1 MTQIKRT
8 PKKMRRRMKG
18 GAEAQKIEE
27 QIKRSQEETEKRK
40 AELNRTKEDAVAAK
54 EKKEAVMAERESHR
68 EEVEG
73 QMKDDDQDI
82 RKLMEERDYEQQKIK
97 ELDKGNIIEN
107 EVVRNILNEKR
118 DAIGPQRVGRTA
130 DQTNLKILKDAKKF
144 AKRAKVTLPEA
155 IAAKRKADDVIKEG
169 NIICILEM
177 PQIKEVDDGIVD
189 QIKRFIEYKLNTD
202 IKGQKTKEEQEQEDK
217 DKAEE
222 ITKQIAEEAAAR
234 EAAERGEGQDG
245 GGWLEKRKKKKQK
258 KKEEK
263 RKEADKE
270 SGLEELSKITSGVLR
285 GLDKKSIWQSG
296 MPVGQTLLYFHTLQD
311 TMEYIEADFK
321 RMKDLINNIKGTSK
335 EFEEPTSD
343 RQRGEEALAA
353 RRSSNVLKIDSEGK
367 GKFIETYNRIMLNG
381 DEDERLE
388 EEIKKFKEASYVTF
402 RSDKL
407 STPKSRGNNSSLM
420 KELMTDN
427 ETNLPAKR
435 QYLLEFISYIYIT
448 RKNDVEDFLYYM
460 EKIGELT
467 TYKKEVFK
475 KGEETGEA
483 DGQWEGP
490 QGKEQAGMKADLES
504 IRLQL
509 PQQDERSEEPVV
521 EGSSADTVPGES
533 PGSETESN
541 VQPEMKATFIPSNTF
556 TGVMEG
562 YKFQKGDSGTGY
574 YPEELPSPEPAPAP
588 GLESEQAPGLESEQ
602 ASGLES
608 EPAPGL
614 ESEPAPGPGKG
625 GGSKRKRTPAKRRR

>member
-18 GAEAQKIEE
+18 GADAQEIEE
-27 QIKRSQEETEKRK
+27 QIIRSKKETEDKA
-40 AELNRTKEDAVAAK
+40 AELNIAKEEAVAAK
-54 EKKEAVMAERESHR
+54 EQKEAAVAERDSHR
-68 EEVEG
+68 AKAEG
-73 QMKDDDQDI
+73 QKKADDEDI
-82 RKLMEERDYEQQKIK
+82 RKLTKERDDEKKKVK

-107 EVVRNILNEKR
+107 EVVHNILNERR

-130 DQTNLKILKDAKKF
+130 EQTNLKILKDAKKF

-202 IKGQKTKEEQEQEDK
+202 IKGQKSKEEQEQEDK

-222 ITKQIAEEAAAR
+222 ITKQIAEEAVEREEALAR
-234 EAAERGEGQDG
+234 GEALAGEEGQDG
-245 GGWLEKRKKKKQK
+245 GGWLEKRKEKKQK

-263 RKEADKE
+263 RKEEEKE
-270 SGLEELSKITSGVLR
+270 SGLEELSKITSDVLR
-285 GLDKKSIWQSG
+285 GLDKKSIWQSR

-321 RMKDLINNIKGTSK
+321 RMKDLINDIKGTPE
-335 EFEEPTSD
+335 EFEKPTSG
-343 RQRGEEALAA
+343 RQPPRSRGAEALAA
-353 RRSSNVLKIDSEGK
+353 RQSSNVLKIDSEGK
-367 GKFIETYNRIMLNG
+367 DEFIETYNRIMLNS

-407 STPKSRGNNSSLM
+407 STPDSRKNNRSLM
-420 KELMTDN
+420 KELKTGD

-448 RKNDVEDFLYYM
+448 RKNDMEDFLYYM

-475 KGEETGEA
+475 GEETELTDVKVEKRSEA
-483 DGQWEGP
+483 SAE
-490 QGKEQAGMKADLES
+490 MKADLES

-509 PQQDERSEEPVV
+509 PQQDEGLEEPVV

-533 PGSETESN
+533 QGSETEPK
-541 VQPEMKATFIPSNTF
+541 VQPEMEATFIPSDKF
-556 TGVMEG
+556 TGKKER
-562 YKFQKGDSGTGY
+562 YQFQKGDSGIGY
-574 YPEELPSPEPAPAP
+574 YREELPSPEPAPAP
-588 GLESEQAPGLESEQ
+588 EPGT
-602 ASGLES
+602 
-608 EPAPGL
+608 
-614 ESEPAPGPGKG
+614 G
-625 GGSKRKRTPAKRRR
+625 GGSKRIRTPAKRRR